1 MQTWDSQELG
11 TGISAKGDKG
21 VEEREGLA
29 PLEVQ
34 GEPQDPSLPPP
45 GSYGTHTELR
55 ILLKARATANRSNG
69 R

>member
-34 GEPQDPSLPPP
+34 VEPQDPSLPPP
-45 GSYGTHTELR
+45 GR
-55 ILLKARATANRSNG
+55 F
-69 R
+69 